1 MVELENENIYN
12 LTEEKFNL
20 SERALMNVS
29 TTLKSLSNA
38 LNKKEDEYQKL
49 ISMKNSRNINKRS
62 TSVKKVGA
70 FQKSKNSTMFSNT
83 IKSTRSS
90 MRFSVVNRNDISKES
105 SLFNLKE
112 NEIKEEEEKNERFKR
127 KKTKTKRKT
136 NIVDKNKF
144 NMNKNSDD
152 KMYKNFYKMKS
163 VNQILYFSKSNSNV

>member
-1 MVELENENIYN
+1 
-12 LTEEKFNL
+12 
-20 SERALMNVS
+20 
-29 TTLKSLSNA
+29 
-38 LNKKEDEYQKL
+38 
-49 ISMKNSRNINKRS
+49 
-62 TSVKKVGA
+62 
-70 FQKSKNSTMFSNT
+70 MFSNT

-144 NMNKNSDD
+144 NMNKNLDD